1 MNVLVTGGT
10 GFVGSHLTRELA
22 ERGHDVT
29 ALARTPDGAD
39 LHPDVETVVGDVT
52 ARDSIEP
59 AFEGQDAVVNLVSL
73 SPLFKPKGGDER
85 HFEVHLGGTEN
96 CLRAAEAQDVSKF
109 VQMSALGADP
119 DGDTH
124 YIRAKGEA
132 ERAVR
137 DADVD
142 WTIFRPSVVFGEG
155 DEFVGFTKLLAP
167 PYFTPLPGG
176 GKTRFQPIWVGDL
189 VEMLAMAVEGVAPET
204 EGSATDATGEEAAA
218 TDGGETDDEEEADA
232 DDVADDAGDAPEAA
246 GEGDT
251 DETAADAAEAVDS
264 HVGQTYEVG
273 GPEVLTLAEVA
284 RLAHAADNKP
294 VSVLDIPMP
303 LAGIG
308 LSLLDVVPGAP
319 MGSDQYRSLQFDNTT
334 DHNDIGAFGFTE
346 ADLTTLADYLGVD
359 PAVAGSDR

>member
-1 MNVLVTGGT
+1 
-10 GFVGSHLTRELA
+10 
-22 ERGHDVT
+22 
-29 ALARTPDGAD
+29 
-39 LHPDVETVVGDVT
+39 
-52 ARDSIEP
+52 
-59 AFEGQDAVVNLVSL
+59 VVNLVSL

-96 CLRAAEAQDVSKF
+96 CLRAAEAHDVPKF
-109 VQMSALGADP
+109 VQMSGLGADP

-124 YIRAKGEA
+124 FLRAKGEA

-189 VEMLAMAVEGVAPET
+189 VEMLAMAIEGVAPED
-204 EGSATDATGEEAAA
+204 EATAADASGEEATA
-218 TDGGETDDEEEADA
+218 TDGGETDDEGTDDGADTGT
-232 DDVADDAGDAPEAA
+232 DDAGDAAETDAA
-246 GEGDT
+246 DHDDT
-251 DETAADAAEAVDS
+251 DGTAADAAEPVDP

-294 VSVLDIPMP
+294 VSVLDVPMP